1 MLLATGLYRASHLA
15 GGVAAAADG
24 GIGLLLFTA
33 ALAGSVILYLPGYR
47 HGVFGPGRL
56 WCDILVSGCLVPV
69 LALLTGAAPVAQ
81 PASWVM
87 LLGSSAT
94 AAAAAG
100 LERRAATGAV
110 ALVVAVHT
118 VCCLHAG
125 AARSL
130 GGHLVSLLSSAVL
143 AHVFGRYLHR
153 QGVLLDEAR
162 ERAVRAEAARARRAE
177 RIAQHRALH
186 DTVLATLTAIAHQR
200 IDPTAAPFRE
210 RCAREASYLRRLI
223 QRSDEEDGQGGD
235 IAAGEVLEQAVS
247 AAEGI
252 GLTVRARYHA
262 LPALPAPVAR
272 SLAAAVT
279 EALNNVRHHAGTS
292 TAHLTA
298 TGHRHDR
305 GITVTVADD
314 GCGFDTHPGAPGTTT
329 ASGTGTATG
338 TGTVTGTAGAGTGL
352 RRSIHTRM
360 REIGGTADVDSAPG
374 EGTLVELRWPA

>member
-15 GGVAAAADG
+15 GGVAAAAG
-24 GIGLLLFTA
+24 GGVGLLLFGA
-33 ALAGSVILYLPGYR
+33 ALASSVALYLSGYR
-47 HGVFGPGRL
+47 QGVFARYLL
-56 WCDILVSGCLVPV
+56 WCDVLVAGCLVPV
-69 LALLTGAAPVAQ
+69 LALLTDSAPIAQ
-81 PASWVM
+81 PSSWVM

-100 LERRAATGAV
+100 GEQRAAVGAV
-110 ALVVAVHT
+110 GLVMAVHT
-118 VCCLHAG
+118 ACCVQAG
-125 AARSL
+125 TARSL
-130 GGHLVSLLSSAVL
+130 GGHLVSLVSSAVL
-143 AHVFGRYLHR
+143 AHVFWHYLYR
-153 QGVLLDEAR
+153 QGVLLDEAQ

-177 RIAQHRALH
+177 RTAQHRALH
-186 DTVLATLTAIAHQR
+186 DTVLATLTAIAQQR
-200 IDPTAAPFRE
+200 VDPTAAPFRE

-235 IAAGEVLEQAVS
+235 IAAGEALEQAVS

-252 GLTVRARYHA
+252 GLTVSARYHA

-298 TGHRHDR
+298 TGRGG
-305 GITVTVADD
+305 GITVTVVDD
-314 GCGFDTHPGAPGTTT
+314 GCGFDLGPT
-329 ASGTGTATG
+329 AAK
-338 TGTVTGTAGAGTGL
+338 GTGL
-352 RRSIHTRM
+352 RQSIHTRM
-360 REIGGTADVDSAPG
+360 REIGGTAEVDSAPG

>member
-1 MLLATGLYRASHLA
+1 MLLATGLYRASHLVN
-15 GGVAAAADG
+15 GVAAAG
-24 GIGLLLFTA
+24 GTGVAMLLFGVSLTSSA
-33 ALAGSVILYLPGYR
+33 VLFVPGYR
-47 HGVFGPGRL
+47 KGEFGRYRL
-56 WCDILVSGCLVPV
+56 WCDVLLTGCLVPV
-69 LALLTGAAPVAQ
+69 VALATGAAPGAQ
-81 PASWVM
+81 AGSWVM

-100 LERRAATGAV
+100 LSGREAAGAV

-118 VCCLHAG
+118 ACFLQES
-125 AARSL
+125 AARPL
-130 GGHLVSLLSSAVL
+130 AGHLVSLVSSALL
-143 AHVFGRYLHR
+143 AQVFRSYLHR
-153 QGVLLDEAR
+153 QGVQLDEAR

-177 RIAQHRALH
+177 RTAQHRALH

-200 IDPTAAPFRE
+200 VDATAPRFRE

-223 QRSDEEDGQGGD
+223 QRSDEEDGQGGA
-235 IAAGEVLEQAVS
+235 IAAGEVLEQAVT

-252 GLTVRARYHA
+252 GLAVSARYHA

-298 TGHRHDR
+298 AGQGD
-305 GITVTVADD
+305 GIAVTVVDD
-314 GCGFDTHPGAPGTTT
+314 GCGFDTGRTPA
-329 ASGTGTATG
+329 
-338 TGTVTGTAGAGTGL
+338 AGTGL
-352 RRSIHTRM
+352 RQSIVSRM
-360 REIGGTADVDSAPG
+360 QEIGGAAAVDSAPG